1 MASTA
6 QTVSRAASSRKET
19 RVLVTKV
26 ASQQTR
32 VYLDEFDLSGDL
44 NSSALDLRNELAN
57 VTTFADKGPR
67 RVEGNY
73 DTTHKHTGFFD
84 GAGDGIDDAIFA
96 ALGSNSDH
104 YLAQLF
110 AGDDEGAVG
119 YESVVRIERQPRV
132 ARVGEAVSLS
142 FDAAGSNSTART
154 AVLRNGSITGVGSG
168 AGREV
173 GATSAG
179 QVVVVTARVVSGTFT
194 NLALDI
200 QQSSDDGSTD
210 PYTNVNGLSF
220 MFSEPG
226 VSRKTISAATETWK
240 RVRVSAFAG
249 TGAQL
254 LVTIGVL
261 QGA

>member
-1 MASTA
+1 M
-6 QTVSRAASSRKET
+6 
-19 RVLVTKV
+19 TKV

-32 VYLDEFDLSGDL
+32 VYLDEFNLSGDL

-57 VTTFADKGPR
+57 VTTFADNGPR

-73 DTTHKHTGFFD
+73 DTTHQHTGFFD
-84 GAGDGIDDAIFA
+84 GAGDGIDDAVFA
-96 ALGSNSDH
+96 ALGSDDDH
-104 YLAQLF
+104 CLAQLF
-110 AGDDEGAVG
+110 GGDAEGSVG

-142 FDAAGSNSTART
+142 FDAAGSNGTAR
-154 AVLRNGSITGVGSG
+154 AVVVRNGSITGVGTG
-168 AGREV
+168 PGRNL

-179 QVVVVTARVVSGTFT
+179 QVVVATARVVSGTFT

-200 QQSSDDGSTD
+200 QQSNDDGSTD
-210 PYTNVNGLSF
+210 PYANVNGLAF
-220 MFSEPG
+220 TFSEPG
-226 VSRKTISAATETWK
+226 VSRKTISAATEAWK
-240 RVRVSAFAG
+240 RVRVTAFAG
-249 TGAQL
+249 TSAQL

>member
-1 MASTA
+1 M
-6 QTVSRAASSRKET
+6 
-19 RVLVTKV
+19 TKV

-57 VTTFADKGPR
+57 VTTFADSGPR

-73 DTTHKHTGFFD
+73 DTTHQHTGFFD
-84 GAGDGIDDAIFA
+84 GAGDGIDDAVFA
-96 ALGSNSDH
+96 ALGSNVDH
-104 YLAQLF
+104 CLAQLF
-110 AGDDEGAVG
+110 GGDAEGSVG

-142 FDAAGSNSTART
+142 FDAAGSNGTAR
-154 AVLRNGSITGVGSG
+154 AVVVRNGSITGVDTG
-168 AGREV
+168 AGRDL
-173 GATSAG
+173 GATSAS
-179 QVVVVTARVVSGTFT
+179 QTMVVTARVVSGTFT

-200 QQSSDDGSTD
+200 QQSNDDGSTD
-210 PYTNVNGLSF
+210 PYANVNGLAF
-220 MFSEPG
+220 TFSGPG
-226 VSRKTISAATETWK
+226 VSRKTISAATEAWK
-240 RVRVSAFAG
+240 RVRVTAFAG
-249 TGAQL
+249 TSAQL